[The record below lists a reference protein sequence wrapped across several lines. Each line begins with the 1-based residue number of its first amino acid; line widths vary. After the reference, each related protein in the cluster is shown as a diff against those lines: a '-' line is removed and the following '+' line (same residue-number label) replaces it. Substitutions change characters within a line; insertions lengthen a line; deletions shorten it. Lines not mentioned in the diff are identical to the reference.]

1 MLIRKK
7 ALEVNLN
14 SGSMKKNNYTNK
26 EIADFI
32 KDDWQAE
39 VDRTIFIKGLLVGS
53 VVSTVS
59 FLIVFYIQS

>member
-14 SGSMKKNNYTNK
+14 SGSMKKKNYTSK

-32 KDDWQAE
+32 KEDWQAE
-39 VDRTIFIKGLLVGS
+39 ADRTIFIKGLLVGS

-59 FLIVFYIQS
+59 FLIIVYIQL